1 MKNINFF
8 ISFDYFKFSDLKTE
22 DLNNLKNHFL
32 YFINLEF
39 NKILKTCD
47 SNVNLFHQKI
57 LGNNNNLLFYTG
69 VESHLRSK
77 IDPYKNKIYESFN
90 YFFNNKNLIDKE
102 IFCVKIKI
110 GKGNKNQ
117 QFSLGC
123 LLLVVNYKN
132 IDLDIN
138 SNEIIRFY
146 ILFPFRYGD
155 FHK

>member
-8 ISFDYFKFSDLKTE
+8 VSFDYFEFSDLKTQ

-39 NKILKTCD
+39 NKTLNTCN

-77 IDPYKNKIYESFN
+77 IDPHKNKIYESFN

-110 GKGNKNQ
+110 GKGNKHQ